1 MEDSSDHIKRKY
13 KYAAD
18 YALVLGGYIAFFFII
33 EYLLPNNF
41 IVSFLSMVGFLATP
55 VVCYQ
60 LAKRYRDRAMGGYIR
75 YWQVWSFGVWLF
87 FFAALIMS
95 VLYYLR
101 YQFLQPDFI
110 ANAMNQSIQLLEQ
123 MKYPQ
128 KYIDGMIN
136 YGVPTTIQ
144 LVLTYL
150 WMYIIGGAIL
160 FLIISPM
167 VARKKEDLPPTDQSY
182 KPYQDNK
189 DQDNKDSDQEPKA

>member
-1 MEDSSDHIKRKY
+1 MEETLDPIKRKY

-18 YALVLGGYIAFFFII
+18 YALILGGYIAFFFVLD
-33 EYLLPNNF
+33 YLFPNNG
-41 IVSFLSMVGFLATP
+41 IVSMLSMFGFLATP
-55 VVCYQ
+55 VVCFQ
-60 LAKRYRDRAMGGYIR
+60 LAKRYRDKAWGGYIR
-75 YWQVWSFGVWLF
+75 YWQVWSFGIWLF

-101 YQFLQPDFI
+101 YQFLQPDYI
-110 ANAMNQSIQLLEQ
+110 AKAMNQSLQLMEQ

-128 KYIDGMIN
+128 KYIDALLN

-150 WMYIIGGAIL
+150 WMYIISGAVL

-167 VARKKEDLPPTDQSY
+167 VSGKKDDLPPTDYQY
-182 KPYQDNK
+182 KPY
-189 DQDNKDSDQEPKA
+189 QDNKDSDQEPKA

>member
-1 MEDSSDHIKRKY
+1 MEDTLDPIKRKY

-18 YALVLGGYIAFFFII
+18 YALILGGFIAFFFVLD
-33 EYLLPNNF
+33 YLFPNNY
-41 IVSFLSMVGFLATP
+41 IVSLLSMAGFFATP
-55 VVCYQ
+55 VLCYQ
-60 LAKRYRDRAMGGYIR
+60 LAKRYRDKAFDGYIR
-75 YWQVWSFGVWLF
+75 FWQVWSFGISLF

-95 VLYYLR
+95 VLYYVR
-101 YQFLQPDFI
+101 FQFLQPDYI
-110 ANAMNQSIQLLEQ
+110 AKAMSQSIQMLEQ

-128 KYIDGMIN
+128 KYIDAMIN

-167 VARKKEDLPPTDQSY
+167 VARKKDDLPPTDQHY

-189 DQDNKDSDQEPKA
+189 DSDTEPKA

>member
-1 MEDSSDHIKRKY
+1 MEETLDPIKRKY

-18 YALVLGGYIAFFFII
+18 YALILGGYIAFFFV
-33 EYLLPNNF
+33 LDFLFPNNA
-41 IVSFLSMVGFLATP
+41 VVGLLSMFGFLATP

-60 LAKRYRDRAMGGYIR
+60 LAKRYRDKAWGGYIR
-75 YWQVWSFGVWLF
+75 YWQVWSFGIWLF

-110 ANAMNQSIQLLEQ
+110 ANAMNQSLQLMEQ

-128 KYIDGMIN
+128 KYIDALLN

-150 WMYIIGGAIL
+150 WMYIIGGAVL

-167 VARKKEDLPPTDQSY
+167 VARKKETLPPADSNY
-182 KPYQDNK
+182 KPYQDNE
-189 DQDNKDSDQEPKA
+189 EPKA

>member
-1 MEDSSDHIKRKY
+1 
-13 KYAAD
+13 
-18 YALVLGGYIAFFFII
+18 L
-33 EYLLPNNF
+33 
-41 IVSFLSMVGFLATP
+41 LSMFGFLATP

-60 LAKRYRDRAMGGYIR
+60 LAKRYRDKAWGGYIR
-75 YWQVWSFGVWLF
+75 YWQVWSFGIWLF

-101 YQFLQPDFI
+101 FQFLQPDYI
-110 ANAMNQSIQLLEQ
+110 AKAMNQSIQLMEQ

-128 KYIDGMIN
+128 KYLDSMIN
-136 YGVPTTIQ
+136 FGVPTTIQ

-167 VARKKEDLPPTDQSY
+167 VARKKDDLPPIDQHY
-182 KPYQDNK
+182 KPYQEN
-189 DQDNKDSDQEPKA
+189 NDSDQEPKA

>member
-1 MEDSSDHIKRKY
+1 MEKPLDPIKRKY

-18 YALVLGGYIAFFFII
+18 YALILGGYIASFFILDYI
-33 EYLLPNNF
+33 FPNNG
-41 IVSFLSMVGFLATP
+41 VVNLLSIFGFLATP

-60 LAKRYRDRAMGGYIR
+60 LAKRYRDKAWGGYIR
-75 YWQVWSFGVWLF
+75 YWQVWSFGIWLF

-110 ANAMNQSIQLLEQ
+110 AKAMNQSIQMMEQ
-123 MKYPQ
+123 VKYPQ
-128 KYIDGMIN
+128 KYLDAMIN
-136 YGVPTTIQ
+136 FGVPTTIQ

-150 WMYIIGGAIL
+150 WMYIIGGAVL

-167 VARKKEDLPPTDQSY
+167 VARKKDETPPIDQHY
-182 KPYQDNK
+182 KPYQES
-189 DQDNKDSDQEPKA
+189 KDSDQGPKA

>member
-1 MEDSSDHIKRKY
+1 MEETLDPIKRKY

-18 YALVLGGYIAFFFII
+18 YALILGGYIAFFFVLD
-33 EYLLPNNF
+33 YLFPNNG
-41 IVSFLSMVGFLATP
+41 VVGLLSMFGFLATP

-60 LAKRYRDRAMGGYIR
+60 LAKRYRDKAWGGYIR
-75 YWQVWSFGVWLF
+75 YWQVWSFGIWLF

-101 YQFLQPDFI
+101 YEFLQPDYI
-110 ANAMNQSIQLLEQ
+110 AKAMNQSLQQMEQ

-128 KYIDGMIN
+128 KYIDALLN

-150 WMYIIGGAIL
+150 WMYIIGGALL

-167 VARKKEDLPPTDQSY
+167 VARKKDDLPPTDYHY
-182 KPYQDNK
+182 KPYQDNE
-189 DQDNKDSDQEPKA
+189 EPKA

>member
-1 MEDSSDHIKRKY
+1 MENSLDPIKRKY

-18 YALVLGGYIAFFFII
+18 YALILGGYIAFYFILD
-33 EYLLPNNF
+33 YVFPNNA
-41 IVSFLSMVGFLATP
+41 VVNLLSMFGFLATP

-60 LAKRYRDRAMGGYIR
+60 LAKRYRDKAWGGYIR
-75 YWQVWSFGVWLF
+75 YWQVWSFGIWLF

-101 YQFLQPDFI
+101 FQFLQPDYI
-110 ANAMNQSIQLLEQ
+110 AKAMNQSIQLMEQ

-128 KYIDGMIN
+128 KYLDSMIN
-136 YGVPTTIQ
+136 FGVPTTIQ

-167 VARKKEDLPPTDQSY
+167 VARKKDDLPPIDQHY
-182 KPYQDNK
+182 KPYQE
-189 DQDNKDSDQEPKA
+189 NKDSDQEPKA

>member
-1 MEDSSDHIKRKY
+1 MKEELDPIKRKY

-18 YALVLGGYIAFFFII
+18 YALILGGYVAIFFVLD
-33 EYLLPNNF
+33 YLFPNNAL
-41 IVSFLSMVGFLATP
+41 VGLLSMIGFLATP

-60 LAKRYRDRAMGGYIR
+60 LAKRYRDVAWGGYIR
-75 YWQVWSFGVWLF
+75 YWQVWSFGIWLF
-87 FFAALIMS
+87 FFTALIMS

-110 ANAMNQSIQLLEQ
+110 ANAMNQSIAMLEQ

-128 KYIDGMIN
+128 KYIDAMLN

-167 VARKKEDLPPTDQSY
+167 VSRKKDDLPPADQHY
-182 KPYQDNK
+182 KPYQDNT
-189 DQDNKDSDQEPKA
+189 DSNQEPKA

>member
-1 MEDSSDHIKRKY
+1 MENSLDPIKRKY

-18 YALVLGGYIAFFFII
+18 YALILGGYIAFYFILD
-33 EYLLPNNF
+33 YVFPNNA
-41 IVSFLSMVGFLATP
+41 VVNLLSMFGFLATP

-60 LAKRYRDRAMGGYIR
+60 LAKRYRDKAWGGYIR
-75 YWQVWSFGVWLF
+75 YWQVWSFGIWLF

-101 YQFLQPDFI
+101 FQFLQPDYI
-110 ANAMNQSIQLLEQ
+110 AKAMNQSIQLMEQ

-128 KYIDGMIN
+128 KYLDSMIN
-136 YGVPTTIQ
+136 FGVPTTIQ

-167 VARKKEDLPPTDQSY
+167 VARKKDDLPPIDQHY
-182 KPYQDNK
+182 KPYQEN
-189 DQDNKDSDQEPKA
+189 NDSDQEPKA

>member
-1 MEDSSDHIKRKY
+1 MSMENSLDPIKRKY

-18 YALVLGGYIAFFFII
+18 YALILGGYIAFYFILD
-33 EYLLPNNF
+33 YVFPNNA
-41 IVSFLSMVGFLATP
+41 VVNLLSMFGFLATP

-60 LAKRYRDRAMGGYIR
+60 LAKRYRDKAWGGYIR
-75 YWQVWSFGVWLF
+75 YWQVWSFGIWLF

-101 YQFLQPDFI
+101 FQFLQPDYI
-110 ANAMNQSIQLLEQ
+110 AKAMNQSIQLMEQ

-128 KYIDGMIN
+128 KYLDSMIN
-136 YGVPTTIQ
+136 FGVPTTIQ

-167 VARKKEDLPPTDQSY
+167 VARKKDDLPPIDQHY
-182 KPYQDNK
+182 KPYQEN
-189 DQDNKDSDQEPKA
+189 NDSDQEPKA